1 MDIADQAPQEIL
13 IVDDDPIVIQTLARA
28 LAGLGR
34 LRYATR
40 GQDAI
45 RLALEVPP
53 DLLLLDMNLPDM
65 TGVEVWAQLGPR
77 PEFQDVPLIVITG
90 RDDDGAE
97 EAGLAMGARDFI
109 AKPIRPSVLAAR
121 AISQLRLKAAVDQL
135 RQLATTDGLTGLHNR
150 RCFDERLVRDW
161 ALTQRSRRPLALML
175 LDVDHFKRYN
185 DTYGHLAGDQVLVR
199 VAQALRSQ
207 ARRPGDFV
215 ARYGGEEF
223 VLLLPETDARGAAE
237 VARAMLGAVTALAV
251 PHAHGVDG
259 TVSASIGVVCL
270 DGGGDAAGGKPAG
283 PFAPLQDMARFLGC
297 ADEALYAS
305 KQAGRARF
313 TLSSWP
319 PAQ

>member
-40 GQDAI
+40 GQDAV

-90 RDDDGAE
+90 RDDDSAE

-135 RQLATTDGLTGLHNR
+135 RQLATTDGLTGLYNR

-185 DTYGHLAGDQVLVR
+185 DTYGHPAGDQVLVR

-237 VARAMLGAVTALAV
+237 VARALLGAVTALAL
-251 PHAHGVDG
+251 PHAHGVG
-259 TVSASIGVVCL
+259 SMVSASIGVACL
-270 DGGGDAAGGKPAG
+270 EGGGDAAGAKRAG
-283 PFAPLQDMARFLGC
+283 PFAPLQDMARFLER

-313 TLSSWP
+313 TLALWP
-319 PAQ
+319 QAQ